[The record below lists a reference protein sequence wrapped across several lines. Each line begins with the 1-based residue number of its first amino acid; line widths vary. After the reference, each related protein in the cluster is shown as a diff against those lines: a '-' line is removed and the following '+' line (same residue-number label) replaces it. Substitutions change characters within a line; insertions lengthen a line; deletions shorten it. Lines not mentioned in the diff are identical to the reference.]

1 MSPLSYEKHRECFLW
16 LGRQQKRRRRLR
28 LNDYFSI
35 LFESRYTVWLQSQ
48 EEARWHLQQNPQQV
62 EQILAANNPLLA
74 PVGKLRACLFIDNAT
89 STSGIANLEGISI
102 STFNL
107 QLDLFG
113 NLYEARTVD
122 GEKGVLEAVSFLR
135 FKPVGSIQDEQ
146 CWLEWKAPTRGRC
159 PLPSPIAQTIID
171 DLALHIDSEL
181 CA

>member
-1 MSPLSYEKHRECFLW
+1 MFLETLKSVQMPIEHDPLTTAEIMSPLSYEKHRECFLW

-74 PVGKLRACLFIDNAT
+74 PVGELRACLFIDNAT

-107 QLDLFG
+107 QLLS
-113 NLYEARTVD
+113 L
-122 GEKGVLEAVSFLR
+122 
-135 FKPVGSIQDEQ
+135 I
-146 CWLEWKAPTRGRC
+146 
-159 PLPSPIAQTIID
+159 
-171 DLALHIDSEL
+171 HI
-181 CA
+181 